1 MRSLK
6 RMLIWRHNGLL
17 GHAAMI
23 SRNAMTIMDCPTATE
38 ESKEQARIIYE
49 QAILLGSSL
58 RTRIDRK

>member
-1 MRSLK
+1 
-6 RMLIWRHNGLL
+6 
-17 GHAAMI
+17 
-23 SRNAMTIMDCPTATE
+23 MDCPTATE